1 MEDKLF
7 DTKEKREL
15 ATASMVNL
23 KTNPGWVLILS
34 ILDANIEVLKNQI
47 LNGIDDETKET
58 IDRLR
63 DKLKAY
69 ENLKNT
75 PDMVIKQLTE
85 DVLVAPV
92 FDPFQTIED
101 LKKQRKQTA

>member
-7 DTKEKREL
+7 DTKQKRDL
-15 ATASMVNL
+15 AIANMVNL
-23 KTNPGWVLILS
+23 KTNPGWVLVIS

-47 LNGIDDETKET
+47 LNGIEDETKET

-69 ENLKNT
+69 ENLKST
-75 PDMVIKQLTE
+75 PDMIIKQLTE
-85 DVLVAPV
+85 DKPIAPV
-92 FDPFQTIED
+92 FDPFQTVEE
-101 LKKQRKQTA
+101 LKKQRK